1 MPTELGRTTLLTSFD
16 ISSNYL
22 TGSIP
27 SELGNLDA
35 VESFQP
41 KDNALGGTV
50 PTEFGRLTGLSTLEM
65 GTNALT
71 QTLPTE
77 LGQLTDLSSFDF
89 DGNSLDCGIPTELS
103 ALLSAD
109 ANNDDDEAHE
119 AYFGAST
126 CETVNALSALYQ
138 QMFTSQDG
146 SWGNWLATG
155 YNNPC
160 SSESDAWSSA
170 DSNGNALFDC
180 NLLGSSTG
188 GYYQEVDYV
197 GLSNIQSGSL
207 PTELGGLTALTEVQA
222 DGQNLQSTLPTELG
236 RLTASTSLSIYGA

>member
-1 MPTELGRTTLLTSFD
+1 MPTELGRSTLLTSFD

-27 SELGNLDA
+27 SELGNL
-35 VESFQP
+35 EI
-41 KDNALGGTV
+41 
-50 PTEFGRLTGLSTLEM
+50 STLEM

-77 LGQLTDLSSFDF
+77 LGQLTDLTSFDF

-103 ALLSAD
+103 ALGSGD
-109 ANNDDDEAHE
+109 E

-126 CETVNALSALYQ
+126 CETVNALSALYH

-146 SWGNWLATG
+146 SSWRNWLATG

-160 SSESDAWSSA
+160 SSEQSQDAWSNQ
-170 DSNGNALFDC
+170 DSNDQGLFAC
-180 NLLGSSTG
+180 SFVGSSTG
-188 GYYQEVDYV
+188 GYYNEVV
-197 GLSNIQSGSL
+197 QIGTSNLRSF
-207 PTELGGLTALTEVQA
+207 E
-222 DGQNLQSTLPTELG
+222 
-236 RLTASTSLSIYGA
+236 

>member
-1 MPTELGRTTLLTSFD
+1 MPTELGRSTLLTSFD

-35 VESFQP
+35 VEDFQP

-77 LGQLTDLSSFDF
+77 LGQLTDLTSFDF

-103 ALLSAD
+103 ALGSGD
-109 ANNDDDEAHE
+109 E

-126 CETVNALSALYQ
+126 CETVNALSALYH

-146 SWGNWLATG
+146 SSWRNWVANG

-160 SSESDAWSSA
+160 SSVSSEAWSNVH
-170 DSNGNALFDC
+170 SNENALFDC
-180 NLLGSSTG
+180 NLLSSSTG
-188 GYYQEVDYV
+188 GYYVEVNNV

-207 PTELGGLTALTEVQA
+207 PTELGGLTALTYVQA

-236 RLTASTSLSIYGA
+236 RLTASTELSIYGA